1 MKILLAVDGSEYS
14 EEAARALT
22 CMDLTEQ
29 DEIMLVHV
37 VSWVPFQY
45 DAASYYENLKQIKQ
59 DVAPR
64 IIDSALR
71 LLTPVKARISTAII
85 DGSPDRYIAETA
97 AEAGMDLIVMGA
109 RGVKGMKSVL
119 IGSVTKAVALHASK
133 PVLVIKPGFCGRA
146 AGGKMRVI
154 LAVDGSESSEQ
165 AAMMLA
171 AMPLGNAVEITIFNA
186 IWSDFSDIPE
196 RFVAEIND
204 RVKDVIAENR
214 TQEFKDSEQVLEKA
228 QQFLRDRFSSI
239 SLVSRVG
246 DPSQEIMK
254 IAEVRDASMIVAGCR
269 GLRGIPGMMGSVSRN
284 ILTHAGCSVLIGRTC
299 TG

>member
-14 EEAARALT
+14 EEAAKALT

-37 VSWVPFQY
+37 VSWVQFQY
-45 DAASYYENLKQIKQ
+45 DAASYYESLKQIKQ

-64 IIDSALR
+64 IIDSALG
-71 LLTPVKARISTAII
+71 LLAPVKARISTAII
-85 DGSPDRYIAETA
+85 DGSPDRYIMETA
-97 AEAGMDLIVMGA
+97 AEADMDLIVMGA

-119 IGSVTKAVALHASK
+119 IGSVTKAVALHAPR
-133 PVLVIKPGFCGRA
+133 PVLVIKPGFCSRA
-146 AGGKMRVI
+146 AGGKLRVV

-165 AAMMLA
+165 AARMLA
-171 AMPLGNAVEITIFNA
+171 AMPLSRTTAITIFNA
-186 IWSDFSDIPE
+186 IWSDFADIPE

-204 RVKDVIAENR
+204 RVRDVIAENR
-214 TQEFKDSEQVLEKA
+214 TQEFKDSEQVLEQA
-228 QQFLRDRFSSI
+228 QRYLRDRFSDLT
-239 SLVSRVG
+239 LVSRVG

-254 IAEVRDASMIVAGCR
+254 IAGDAGMIVAGCR

-299 TG
+299 SG